1 MKKLVLLLGTL
12 VLLCGTAQAG
22 IISYDSIVSGG
33 GLTVNWLNGEKDTI
47 YSEFN
52 GNIEAVNI
60 KDGTL
65 VAADFAT
72 SASPITRT
80 DEQIGDY
87 TFTGHLPVTD
97 ATLTSDIS
105 AGTSYVNGYRCA
117 TAATSKTYTAS
128 KDTWVYIDQNSAFQY
143 VETAVGASAPTTPAN
158 SLLLAKVTTSGA
170 AITVV
175 TDLRTTTP
183 PALRIYQDYKQGLV
197 ISRDITGA
205 DKVTIGRGEID
216 FGASVTS
223 GLRRNTSAVEVDFA
237 TTGRGGLD
245 TGSQTAKT
253 IYYVFAVAD
262 DANATNYEGIAS
274 ISSSDA
280 SGVTGERL
288 VGHAWSDES
297 TNISPDS
304 VGAYKGVGGDAP
316 NTAHRSASGMAIPI
330 SDTTFASTDLDATK
344 TKFNS
349 SGRPVMIIGTAQH
362 TSAGAA
368 VYAKM
373 LINIDGDDKE
383 ESEAAGSSG
392 VTGSPDSITCTWCGT
407 LAAGLHEIKLSM
419 ITEAQTQTVD
429 DWSISIIEL

>member
-22 IISYDSIVSGG
+22 IISYDSIVSASD
-33 GLTVNWLNGEKDTI
+33 VKISWLNGMKDTI
-47 YSEFN
+47 FGEFD
-52 GNIEAVNI
+52 GNIEGVNI

-72 SASPITRT
+72 SSSPITRT

-87 TFTGHLPVTD
+87 TYTGHLPVTD

-143 VETAVGASAPTTPAN
+143 VETAVGAAQPTTPAN

-216 FGASVTS
+216 FGASVSS
-223 GLRRNTSAVEVDFA
+223 GLRRNTSAVEIDFA

-245 TGSQTAKT
+245 TGTQSAKT
-253 IYYVFAVAD
+253 IYYIFVVAD
-262 DANATNYEGIAS
+262 DANSTNYEGIAS
-274 ISSSDA
+274 ISSTDA
-280 SGVTGERL
+280 STVTGERL

-304 VGAYKGVGGDAP
+304 VGAYRGVGGDAP
-316 NTAHRSASGMAIPI
+316 NTAQRSQAGVAINVT
-330 SDTTFASTDLDATK
+330 DTTYPSADFDASK

-349 SGRPVMIIGTAQH
+349 SGRPVLITGKARH
-362 TSAGAA
+362 TSSGAT
-368 VYAKM
+368 VTM
-373 LINIDGDDKE
+373 SMVITIDGDDKE
-383 ESEAAGSSG
+383 ETETTGSSVG
-392 VTGSPDSITCTWCGT
+392 TGTPESVACMWQGT
-407 LAAGLHEIKLSM
+407 LATGLHEIKLSA
-419 ITEAQTQTVD
+419 ITEGNTNIID
-429 DWSISIIEL
+429 DWTLTITEL